1 MPSTHRSTRKKKVAK
16 PLTNGTKPLAFN
28 VAAARKAASVV
39 ANDCTVPIADDQGH
53 AYDPPVT
60 MTFVS
65 SDTPEFRSAQSKAW
79 QSVQGTNPID
89 DKADESAVL
98 AWDFAYSREILAHTV
113 KAWTGL
119 QEDGT
124 AVPVTVE
131 NARVFFAFRH
141 IREQAMRGVGDTPA
155 ATFRALAQRNGT
167 DRDAG

>member
-1 MPSTHRSTRKKKVAK
+1 MASARKQKKAK
-16 PLTNGTKPLAFN
+16 PHTNGTTPLAFN

-39 ANDCTVPIADDQGH
+39 ANDLTVPITDDQGH

-60 MTFVS
+60 MVFLS
-65 SDTPEFRSAQSKAW
+65 SDTPEFRVAQSNAW
-79 QSVQGTNPID
+79 KSVQETHPID
-89 DKADESAVL
+89 EKADESAIL
-98 AWDFAYSREILAHTV
+98 AWDFAYAREILAHTV

-119 QEDGT
+119 QEDGVP
-124 AVPVTVE
+124 VPVTVE

-141 IREQAMRGVGDTPA
+141 IREQAMRGVGETPA